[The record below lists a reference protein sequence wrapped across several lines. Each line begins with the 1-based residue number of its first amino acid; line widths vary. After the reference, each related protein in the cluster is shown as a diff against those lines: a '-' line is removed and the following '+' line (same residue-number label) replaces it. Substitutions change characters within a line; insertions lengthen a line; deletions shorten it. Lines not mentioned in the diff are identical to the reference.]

1 MKISYKTTKLEKLLC
16 DATALKKKFGDQVAD
31 KTIQCLQELDAA
43 ETLAMLPQRLRPHPR
58 EPKHEEIFQVDVLKH
73 KHPARLYFRP
83 IDDYD
88 IEDYATITS
97 IEVTEVKKTHS

>member
-1 MKISYKTTKLEKLLC
+1 MKISYQTTKLEKLLC

-43 ETLAMLPQRLRPHPR
+43 ETLAMVPQRLRPHPR
-58 EPKHEEIFQVDVLKH
+58 EPKHEEIFQVDILKH
-73 KHPARLYFRP
+73 KHSTRLYFRP

-88 IEDYATITS
+88 IEDYTTITS

>member
-1 MKISYKTTKLEKLLC
+1 MKISYQTTKLEKLLC

-43 ETLAMLPQRLRPHPR
+43 ETLAMMPQRLRPHPQ
-58 EPKHEEIFQVDVLKH
+58 EPKHEEIFQVDILKH
-73 KHPARLYFRP
+73 KHSTRLHFRP
-83 IDDYD
+83 IGDYN

-97 IEVTEVKKTHS
+97 IEVTDVLKTHS